1 MRIKSLSKPSAPRQT
16 EEAEAPPLWTRGRAA
31 SSAIE
36 WYSRSSPLYELAADV
51 IRIEMFDQIERSYS
65 IGIQCYISPILGGL
79 GYPCKYAHA
88 WDRANRLTRNL
99 LEGIANY
106 EPAELNLPLI
116 QLLAEQSALFTMR
129 VGGNPWAIQDRHTM
143 STIMEELIYRGGL
156 ATRLDLAHASG
167 VDVASFPATFFSKY
181 RKPFKPPGLE
191 TRWLTFPLAF
201 KEAQNRIIANRGIVP
216 PDRRIFID
224 SDREM
229 GIRYSENA
237 VGILKILEGLRP
249 TKLSGNGITGGDL
262 VKAAEAAADE
272 ATKRVFVNMDILE
285 SVLPDKVIRMAVRL

>member
-1 MRIKSLSKPSAPRQT
+1 MT
-16 EEAEAPPLWTRGRAA
+16 EEADAPPLWTRGKAA

-36 WYSRSSPLYELAADV
+36 WFGRSSPEYELAADV

-65 IGIQCYISPILGGL
+65 IGIQCYISSNLGGL
-79 GYPCKYAHA
+79 DYPCNYAQA

-143 STIMEELIYRGGL
+143 STIMEELQIRGGL
-156 ATRLDLAHASG
+156 ATRLDLALASG
-167 VDVASFPATFFSKY
+167 TDVASFPATFFSKY

-191 TRWLTFPLAF
+191 SRWLTFPLAF

-237 VGILKILEGLRP
+237 VSILEILEGLRP
-249 TKLSGNGITGGDL
+249 TRLQGSGITGGDL
-262 VKAAEAAADE
+262 VEAAEAAADE

-285 SVLPDKVIRMAVRL
+285 SVLPDRVIRMSLRL